1 GESKIEDRRIDI
13 FGVGA
18 FCGGIVCVIF
28 YLSESPAS
36 GWASAKTLAPL
47 IVGLILLIAFVV
59 IEYKIDYPIMPLH
72 IWKSQ
77 RLVASCL
84 IIVCVSAAIN
94 AMIYFSSLLFQNV
107 LGYTPLKTSLA
118 YIVHGV
124 GAIVA
129 IVIITKLVTKVRTKI
144 ITIVGWFFFIAS
156 GIVFAQVNANS
167 SYWSIPF
174 PALILNFMGMA
185 PVWLCCQINCVADAD
200 DEDQGV
206 VGAVYN
212 VALQIGAPIGIAISN
227 IIANGKNGDLAMG
240 AQLLPGYRAA
250 FYTYAIIGGV
260 GLIVT
265 IIFATNSD
273 PAKMRE
279 TTAEGV
285 AATAAG
291 LGDEEIGHE
300 SIDQI
305 ATEMKESGV
314 VSAGA
319 TTMGSSTSLATAG
332 NAVPGEK
339 EELKM

>member
-1 GESKIEDRRIDI
+1 
-13 FGVGA
+13 
-18 FCGGIVCVIF
+18 
-28 YLSESPAS
+28 
-36 GWASAKTLAPL
+36 
-47 IVGLILLIAFVV
+47 
-59 IEYKIDYPIMPLH
+59 
-72 IWKSQ
+72 
-77 RLVASCL
+77 
-84 IIVCVSAAIN
+84 
-94 AMIYFSSLLFQNV
+94 
-107 LGYTPLKTSLA
+107 
-118 YIVHGV
+118 
-124 GAIVA
+124 
-129 IVIITKLVTKVRTKI
+129 
-144 ITIVGWFFFIAS
+144 
-156 GIVFAQVNANS
+156 
-167 SYWSIPF
+167 
-174 PALILNFMGMA
+174 
-185 PVWLCCQINCVADAD
+185 
-200 DEDQGV
+200 
-206 VGAVYN
+206 VYN